1 LIIYLSSSIT
11 ISFQFEQFKTVLMM
25 IQKSRLK
32 GQYSFKILLSTQ
44 FSDRENIC
52 IALSEV
58 GQRKQQTR
66 WLMVKYILKGS

>member
-1 LIIYLSSSIT
+1 
-11 ISFQFEQFKTVLMM
+11 MM